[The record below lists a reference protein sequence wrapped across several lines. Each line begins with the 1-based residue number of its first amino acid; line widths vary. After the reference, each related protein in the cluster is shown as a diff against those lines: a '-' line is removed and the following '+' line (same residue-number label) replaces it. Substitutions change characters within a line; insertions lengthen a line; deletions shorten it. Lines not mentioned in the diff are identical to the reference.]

1 MPAAHLPE
9 RRFLRISGL
18 EAEHFLQNLITTDI
32 VSLPDG
38 VAKPGALLTPQ
49 GKILFDFIIWRD
61 GDGFLI
67 ETEAVQQDALVRRL
81 TMYKLRAAVEIAVL
95 EQQGATVAWG
105 EDEVAGGVADS
116 RFDHAGIALTRMP
129 GLVDTGFF
137 DGDYEALRVKAGVAA
152 SGVDYALQDAFPHDI
167 LMDLNGGLSFR
178 KGCYVGQEVVSRM
191 QHRGTARRR
200 LVQIAA
206 DDLLPPTGTEII
218 AGGKPAGTLGTGCGR
233 AGLAILRTDRVGAA
247 IAAGTPV
254 LAGATPVT
262 VRLPAWSGLAFPS
275 DEQEAGS

>member
-9 RRFLRISGL
+9 RRFLRISGP
-18 EAEHFLQNLITTDI
+18 EAVHFLQNLITTDI
-32 VSLPDG
+32 VSMPDG

-49 GKILFDFIIWRD
+49 GKILFDFSIWRD

-67 ETEAVQQDALVRRL
+67 ETDAEQQDALVRRL

-105 EDEVAGGVADS
+105 EDEVASGVTDS
-116 RFDHAGIALTRMP
+116 RFDGAAIALTRMP
-129 GLVDTGFF
+129 GLVDTGFA
-137 DGDYEALRVKAGVAA
+137 DGDYEALRVEAGVAA

-206 DDLLPPTGTEII
+206 DEPLPPTGVEII
-218 AGGKPAGTLGTGCGR
+218 AGGKPAGTLGTVCGR
-233 AGLAILRTDRVGAA
+233 AGLAILRTDRIGAA

-254 LAGATPVT
+254 LAGGKPVT
-262 VRLPAWSGLAFPS
+262 VRLPAWSGLTFPS